1 MALAATGRFPL
12 TRRRAARASRSV
24 DRLGEQAI
32 FFGQALGSVPRAA
45 VRYKK
50 ETIRLVAEISMG
62 SGALGGFGCVSR
74 SDYVR
79 NVLVEGLRHD
89 QRLGVNPFQYGI
101 IGATDTRG
109 EDASD
114 RIVGRDDFL
123 ATMYHHLGIDADH
136 VALAD
141 FAGRPVP
148 ILRDGDPIHELTA
161 TS

>member
-62 SGALGGFGCVSR
+62 SGALAVIGGTV
-74 SDYVR
+74 V
-79 NVLVEGLRHD
+79 
-89 QRLGVNPFQYGI
+89 
-101 IGATDTRG
+101 
-109 EDASD
+109 
-114 RIVGRDDFL
+114 IVGFL
-123 ATMYHHLGIDADH
+123 TL
-136 VALAD
+136 
-141 FAGRPVP
+141 FAGGTIAVQGYSSLGNIEIGRAHV
-148 ILRDGDPIHELTA
+148 
-161 TS
+161 